1 MKNTGISITHPVEIT
16 RCHFMIGN
24 PYMLTSSEVNSI
36 KKEMVVLLVFV
47 NVSLYK
53 QKKGSTFIVSH
64 ESDSLYKNLTT

>member
-1 MKNTGISITHPVEIT
+1 
-16 RCHFMIGN
+16 MIGN

-64 ESDSLYKNLTT
+64 KSDSLYKNLTT